1 MIIKPYP
8 FYSSSI
14 GGAQPKTYQTQ
25 QKYSA
30 EYNNSLYALITR
42 SRDYICDEAV
52 SVQSIE
58 SMPVI
63 VEEDLGLVN
72 LHYIV
77 MSLCDNS
84 V

>member
-1 MIIKPYP
+1 M
-8 FYSSSI
+8 
-14 GGAQPKTYQTQ
+14 
-25 QKYSA
+25 
-30 EYNNSLYALITR
+30 
-42 SRDYICDEAV
+42 
-52 SVQSIE
+52 QSIE